1 MKPNSNPE
9 SFKQFLSIFSQLG
22 SLVAAVVLLIDILGE
37 GFDTPYQKTI
47 SALAVLVIAILLWVW
62 RWPRI
67 TQSRQRRNSTTHP
80 KKTLA
85 VTESLMKPFL
95 DARANHY
102 IFSPIRRRTEGAILI
117 LTTVFAFFFISQK
130 ALNIGEEISGLKC
143 SYATIKEV
151 PLLAISELNMLT
163 SEPSAFVNRLYTEM
177 DRQFGDQIS
186 VCLSRRIMKN
196 GIEAEEFGA
205 NLNKNQSATI
215 VVWGDSDS
223 RFLEIHITPI
233 EWTAFELLIRA
244 DAANGSEL
252 EDWSRLY
259 IPQIVIGMTQ
269 FIEGDNRGAIRTFD
283 ATIKNLKVE
292 PWSDNNKDAFS
303 RLYFL
308 LAQLYS
314 NDNQIE
320 SAIHAYDQVL
330 TYDDGFDVARLERGV
345 LYMDIDHEKAMID
358 FSALIDQDSELAAY
372 AYANRALLQK
382 EWEPQKSDYL
392 KAIELDPEDLY
403 NYHFLALSALK
414 AGEYETAIKAYEDA
428 RRFMDD
434 ETLTDIT
441 KDLQATA
448 KEKPATTE
456 VVEQIIALLNEP
468 AH

>member
-1 MKPNSNPE
+1 MKPNSNSE
-9 SFKQFLSIFSQLG
+9 TFKQFLSIFSQLG

-47 SALAVLVIAILLWVW
+47 SALAMLVIAILLWVW

-80 KKTLA
+80 KKIA
-85 VTESLMKPFL
+85 SITEWLMKPFL
-95 DARANHY
+95 DTRENRY
-102 IFSPIRRRTEGAILI
+102 IFSPVRRRTEGAILI
-117 LTTVFAFFFISQK
+117 LTTVFALFFISQK
-130 ALNIGEEISGLKC
+130 AANIGEEISGLKC
-143 SYATIKEV
+143 SYATIKEG
-151 PLLAISELNMLT
+151 PLLAISEINMLT
-163 SEPSAFVNRLYTEM
+163 SAPSAFVNRLYTEM
-177 DRQFGDQIS
+177 DRQFSDQIS
-186 VCLSRRIMKN
+186 VCLSRRIIKN

-244 DAANGSEL
+244 NAADGSEM
-252 EDWSRLY
+252 EGWARVY

-292 PWSDNNKDAFS
+292 SWSDNNNEAFS
-303 RLYFL
+303 RLHFL

-320 SAIHAYDQVL
+320 SAIHAYDQAL

-345 LYMDIDHEKAMID
+345 LYMDIDHEKAMSD
-358 FSALIDQDSELAAY
+358 FNTLIDQNSELAAY
-372 AYANRALLQK
+372 AYANRATLQK
-382 EWEPQKSDYL
+382 EWKLQKNDYL

-403 NYHFLALSALK
+403 NYHYLALGALK
-414 AGEYETAIKAYEDA
+414 VEEYEIAIKAYEDA
-428 RRFMDD
+428 RRFIDD
-434 ETLTDIT
+434 ETRTDII
-441 KDLQATA
+441 KDLQQTA

-456 VVEQIIALLNEP
+456 IIEKIIALLNEP
-468 AH
+468 AN